1 MKVLKYLK
9 QKTNCSNYIETP
21 TVKEATHNYGES
33 VEAVACE
40 AALFCLLLHHMTLLD
55 LGKIILMNSMKSNKS
70 SEQHV
75 IGRIQDLV

>member
-55 LGKIILMNSMKSNKS
+55 IGKKIS
-70 SEQHV
+70 
-75 IGRIQDLV
+75 